1 MNVLKWLK
9 GLTLSRPVSATIARR
24 VPTCPRREAAL
35 KRADRKARL
44 ARRVWGWV
52 LVRNE
57 RIAELTAG
65 LEVVRAD
72 LERARGDL
80 ATVRLARER
89 VKQERDEARGECD
102 RLTAA
107 IAAAEAELATARAAV
122 EVAQNGAREA
132 GQRAEKAEAEAA
144 EMRETAR
151 KHAVDALAASRDL
164 AIRMQEVAKG
174 LNLIR
179 GTVATL
185 DTMVGRG

>member
-24 VPTCPRREAAL
+24 VPTCPRCEAAH
-35 KRADRKARL
+35 KRADRKDRL

-57 RIAELTAG
+57 RIG
-65 LEVVRAD
+65 
-72 LERARGDL
+72 
-80 ATVRLARER
+80 RLAGELAVAVVGQKGAESRLKAVSAIAETLHAKDVANQAR
-89 VKQERDEARGECD
+89 VKE
-102 RLTAA
+102 L
-107 IAAAEAELATARAAV
+107 EAELATARAAV